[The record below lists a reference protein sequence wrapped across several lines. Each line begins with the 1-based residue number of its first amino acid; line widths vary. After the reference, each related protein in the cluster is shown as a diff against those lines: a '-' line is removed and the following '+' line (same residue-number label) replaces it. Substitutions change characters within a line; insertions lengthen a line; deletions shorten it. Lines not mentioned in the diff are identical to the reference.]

1 MASRRLP
8 VGTTLGGRYRL
19 DRLIATGG
27 MGIVYE
33 AWDLGMQRRVA
44 LKVLDE
50 RSDKDSKRA
59 RRFQREVQVTGGI
72 AHANVV
78 TIYDAGR
85 DEEGFRFMAMELL
98 PGPTLA
104 AHLEA
109 TPQPP
114 LAFAAAVAG
123 HVLDGLSAAHALGV
137 VHRDIKPDNLVL
149 CGTADAPSVKLIDF
163 GVSKFDDHWG
173 SMTDGLVLG
182 TPLYLSPEQIQGAV
196 VDARS
201 DIWAVGVVL
210 YEMLTGQTPFA
221 AGTVLG
227 TLTAISSRDPKP
239 PSELRPD
246 VPPALDAV
254 AMRALSRSAD
264 ERFESADEM
273 SLALEAALAPP
284 PRRTWARRWH
294 GKGTALFASLWAI

>member
-1 MASRRLP
+1 
-8 VGTTLGGRYRL
+8 
-19 DRLIATGG
+19 
-27 MGIVYE
+27 MGIVYD
-33 AWDLGMQRRVA
+33 AWDLGMERRVA

-72 AHANVV
+72 AHSNVV
-78 TIYDAGR
+78 TVYDAGR
-85 DEEGFRFMAMELL
+85 DKRGFRFMAMELL
-98 PGPTLA
+98 GGPTLA
-104 AHLEA
+104 AHLED
-109 TPQPP
+109 TPRPP
-114 LAFAAAVAG
+114 LSFAAAVAG
-123 HVLDGLSAAHALGV
+123 QVLDGLSAAHVHGV
-137 VHRDIKPDNLVL
+137 VHRDIKPDNLVF
-149 CGTADAPSVKLIDF
+149 CGAAHAPAVKLIDF

-182 TPLYLSPEQIQGAV
+182 TPLYLSPEQTHGAA

-227 TLTAISSRDPKP
+227 TLTAISTRDPKR

-246 VPPALDAV
+246 VPPALDALV
-254 AMRALSRSAD
+254 MKAMSRSVDA
-264 ERFESADEM
+264 RFESADEM
-273 SLALEAALAPP
+273 SLALEGALARP
-284 PRRTWARRWH
+284 PRRTWGRRWH
-294 GKGTALFASLWAI
+294 DKGATLLASLCAI

>member
-1 MASRRLP
+1 MASTRLP
-8 VGTTLGGRYRL
+8 EGTVLGGRYRL

-27 MGIVYE
+27 MGVVYE
-33 AWDLGMQRRVA
+33 AWDLGMERQVA

-72 AHANVV
+72 AHPNVV

-85 DEEGFRFMAMELL
+85 DEEGYRFMAMELL

-104 AHLEA
+104 AHLEDR
-109 TPQPP
+109 PRPS

-149 CGTADAPSVKLIDF
+149 CGSAHAPALKLIDF
-163 GVSKFDDHWG
+163 GVSKYDDHWG

-182 TPLYLSPEQIQGAV
+182 TPLYLSPEQIHGAV

-201 DIWAVGVVL
+201 DVWAVGVVL
-210 YEMLTGQTPFA
+210 YEMLTGETPFA
-221 AGTVLG
+221 AATVLG
-227 TLTAISSRDPKP
+227 TLTAISSRVPKL
-239 PSELRPD
+239 PSALRPD

-254 AMRALSRSAD
+254 VMKALSRSAD

-273 SLALEAALAPP
+273 SLAIEAALAPP
-284 PRRTWARRWH
+284 LRRTWGRRWH
-294 GKGTALFASLWAI
+294 GMGAAFLASLWAI